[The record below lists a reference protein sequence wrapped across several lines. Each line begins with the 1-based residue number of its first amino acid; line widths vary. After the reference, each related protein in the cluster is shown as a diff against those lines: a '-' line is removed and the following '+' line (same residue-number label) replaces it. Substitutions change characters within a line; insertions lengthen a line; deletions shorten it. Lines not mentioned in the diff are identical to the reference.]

1 MFNAMTRAE
10 IWLQDTLDQPLGI
23 EDLANHLGYSASQVR
38 RQFRHC
44 FKISPSAYREK
55 RRLERAVV
63 LLSLTSQ
70 NIAQIALRCGYINH
84 SSFSRAFQR
93 RYQLTPREYRQTAR
107 SMLHV
112 QKSVKCVT
120 ATFTTTIEKSRPA
133 HTVLM
138 RLYKAPE
145 QIRGLGCTL
154 HHANHLDCLHAQL
167 EASTPVVILP
177 DLLTKKVEAIAEK
190 PVLNHAR
197 TDLGLYL
204 EDQGIASHLALPA
217 TYRRVD
223 IPSRYYAK
231 TRFTNLSQLPHAIS
245 AALLT
250 LLDNKKRLHI
260 SGEAPQVL
268 WLPQH
273 LELRIPLIT

>member
-10 IWLQDTLDQPLGI
+10 IWLQDTLDKPLGI

-44 FKISPSAYREK
+44 FSISPSAYREQ
-55 RRLERAVV
+55 RRLERAAV
-63 LLSLTSQ
+63 LLSLTPQ

-93 RYQLTPREYRQTAR
+93 RYQLTPREYRQAVKR
-107 SMLHV
+107 MHRV
-112 QKSVKCVT
+112 QKPVKC
-120 ATFTTTIEKSRPA
+120 FTTTIEKGQPT

-145 QIRGLGCTL
+145 RISGLGCTM
-154 HHANHLDCLHAQL
+154 HHANHLECLHAQL
-167 EASTPVVILP
+167 EAPTPIMILP
-177 DLLTKKVEAIAEK
+177 DLLTEKVEAIAEK
-190 PVLNHAR
+190 SAFNHIR

-204 EDQGIASHLALPA
+204 GNRDTATHLALPA

-223 IPSRYYAK
+223 TPSHYYAK
-231 TRFTNLSQLPHAIS
+231 THFDNFSQLSYALS
-245 AALLT
+245 AALVT
-250 LLDNKKRLHI
+250 LLNNKKRLHI

-268 WLPQH
+268 WLAHH
-273 LELRIPLIT
+273 LELRIPLTT